1 MNALLVFK
9 GNIYL
14 KKINTSFFLITSLF
28 MKADDTIKLP
38 EDNENKLW
46 QTTEHPDIAQVSV
59 YLKYDHE
66 IESAVMIIY
75 TSNIHNKFELYK
87 EIQENVTISDAQIE
101 KIAVENKKNPNL
113 KMVDSKT
120 SSGIPY
126 KSITISGDKDE
137 FFLMDT

>member
-1 MNALLVFK
+1 
-9 GNIYL
+9 
-14 KKINTSFFLITSLF
+14 

-137 FFLMDT
+137 FFLMGT